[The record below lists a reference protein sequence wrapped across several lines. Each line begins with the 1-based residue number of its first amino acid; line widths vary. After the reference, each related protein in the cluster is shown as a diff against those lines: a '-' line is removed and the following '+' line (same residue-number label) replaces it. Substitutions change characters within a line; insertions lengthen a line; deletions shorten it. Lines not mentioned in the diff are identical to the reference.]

1 MFTGIIEELG
11 KITTI
16 LSDKITIEC
25 KKVLNETDLGDSI
38 AVNGVCLTVV
48 NITNNSF
55 TADISPQT
63 FNVTALGTLKI
74 NQIVNLERALT
85 LNTRLGG
92 HIVSGHIDSVG
103 KIIDIT
109 KSNDFYNIVI
119 EYDKKYTN
127 NVVEK
132 GSIAINGI
140 SLTVANCKDNFLTVA
155 VIPHTF
161 YMTALNQ
168 TKVGDNVN
176 IEFDIL
182 SKYVEKILSSR
193 DNNNITVN
201 FLAENGFC

>member
-85 LNTRLGG
+85 
-92 HIVSGHIDSVG
+92 
-103 KIIDIT
+103 
-109 KSNDFYNIVI
+109 
-119 EYDKKYTN
+119 YTN